1 MCFVVRIQFHS
12 FAFRYPVFPAPF
24 VKKTLKIP
32 CEFSISISEKKKIT
46 ETFVGTALNL

>member
-1 MCFVVRIQFHS
+1 MYYVVRIQ
-12 FAFRYPVFPAPF
+12 FPAPF

-32 CEFSISISEKKKIT
+32 CEFSMSIYEKKIT